1 MNSNVRNAYVGAS
14 VTTASPD
21 RLLVMLCERL
31 VLDIER
37 GLDAQRTGRRDE
49 ANTQLQHAQDIVMEL
64 STSLRPEV
72 WSGAADLA
80 ALYDWMHSQL
90 VMANVHGDEAMTT
103 HMLAL
108 AEQLRDTWRQAAQ
121 QRLAS

>member
-49 ANTQLQHAQDIVMEL
+49 ANTQLQHAQAIVMEL
-64 STSLRPEV
+64 STSLRPAV
-72 WSGAADLA
+72 WSGAADLS

-90 VMANVHGDEAMTT
+90 VMANVHGDEPMTT

-108 AEQLRDTWRQAAQ
+108 AEQLRDTWRHPAQ